1 MCSFEEDGGAQMDLL
16 SYISQWKGQE
26 VVAFCGPVKYRGML
40 DTVLEGGFVILKNV
54 AIINLTANE
63 TSEYVSC
70 VLNMAEVSG
79 LAHEEVVGRGGDNPD
94 MY

>member
-1 MCSFEEDGGAQMDLL
+1 MDLV

-26 VVAFCGPVKYRGML
+26 VVAFCGPVKYRGIL
-40 DTVLEGGFVILKNV
+40 DSVMEGGFIVLNGV
-54 AIINLTANE
+54 AIINTAANE
-63 TSEYVSC
+63 TSEYVNC